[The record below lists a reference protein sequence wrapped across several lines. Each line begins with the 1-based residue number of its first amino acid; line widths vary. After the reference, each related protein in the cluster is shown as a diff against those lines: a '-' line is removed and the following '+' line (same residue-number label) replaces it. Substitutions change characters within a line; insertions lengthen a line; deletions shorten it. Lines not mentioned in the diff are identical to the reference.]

1 MSISDKDELLI
12 GKIKV
17 AAKDTPTKQLFDAFK
32 PESSFQINVDLLGK
46 AATIK
51 LPALRSAVAVL
62 ATLTE
67 EYPALAATIS
77 SSKSSTKLLLAG
89 DIVKFIFDAREL
101 ACLKCSIRYSP
112 HSSAN
117 SESEVSCFMCNRPG
131 HKGCYSDVNI
141 DPDSGVVFVCTCCL
155 ADSKA
160 TKQPL
165 TSTALPAEQT
175 QLAAS
180 QGSTG
185 STQPQPTPEVKV
197 NKTPTVYDRETPV
210 CPLLKKGECPHGIT
224 GASNGSCENYHP
236 PWCRRFMQNGPS
248 GQRGCKLKDKCRYYH
263 PVLCR
268 NALTM
273 NKCLNES
280 CKLTHI
286 RGCLRINSPRDTQLK
301 SKESK
306 TYTGKRSSNSVSESR
321 SRSPSVSRKQGP
333 PVPPGADK
341 KRVRYDST
349 CSTQSNNPESLKKE
363 DFLKHLAQ
371 MKADMTSEVTKDLTN
386 LIQTSFR
393 EMMNFQQRPSFQT
406 ASGPGQAYLQPPQL
420 RTMQFLPGYPPQN
433 HTQFAPQLAQRV

>member
-46 AATIK
+46 AAAIK
-51 LPALRSAVAVL
+51 LPALRSAVEVL
-62 ATLTE
+62 ATLTD
-67 EYPALAATIS
+67 EYPALAAKIS

-101 ACLKCSIRYSP
+101 ACLKCSMRYSP
-112 HSSAN
+112 HSSDN

-131 HKGCYSDVNI
+131 HKGCYSDAPI
-141 DPDSGVVFVCTCCL
+141 DPETGVVFVCTCCL
-155 ADSKA
+155 ADNNA
-160 TKQPL
+160 TKHPL
-165 TSTALPAEQT
+165 TPTAPPAEQT
-175 QLAAS
+175 QPPAS
-180 QGSTG
+180 QGSSG
-185 STQPQPTPEVKV
+185 SSQPQPTEV
-197 NKTPTVYDRETPV
+197 KTPTVYDRDNPV

-263 PVLCR
+263 PVLCK

-286 RGCLRINSPRDTQLK
+286 RGCLRINTTRDTQLK

-306 TYTGKRSSNSVSESR
+306 TNPRKPSSNSVSDSR
-321 SRSPSVSRKQGP
+321 SRSPNRKQGH
-333 PVPPGADK
+333 PPGADK

-349 CSTQSNNPESLKKE
+349 CSTQSNNPEPLKKE

-371 MKADMTSEVTKDLTN
+371 MKADLTSEVTKDLTN

-393 EMMNFQQRPSFQT
+393 EMMNFHQRPSFQT

-433 HTQFAPQLAQRV
+433 QTQFAPQLSQRV

>member
-1 MSISDKDELLI
+1 MSITDKDELLI

-32 PESSFQINVDLLGK
+32 PECSFQFNVDLLGK
-46 AATIK
+46 STAIK
-51 LPALRSAVAVL
+51 LPALRSAVEVL
-62 ATLTE
+62 STFTD
-67 EYPALAATIS
+67 EYPDLAATIS

-89 DIVKFIFDAREL
+89 DIVQFIFDAREL
-101 ACLKCSIRYSP
+101 ACLKCSNRYSP
-112 HSSAN
+112 YSSAN

-131 HKGCYSDVNI
+131 HKGCYSDANI
-141 DPDSGVVFVCTCCL
+141 DPETGVVFVCTCCL
-155 ADSKA
+155 ANYKY

-165 TSTALPAEQT
+165 TQTAPPAEQS
-175 QLAAS
+175 QPAAS
-180 QGSTG
+180 QESA
-185 STQPQPTPEVKV
+185 QPQSTDVKPKD
-197 NKTPTVYDRETPV
+197 KTPTVYDREKPV

-224 GASNGSCENYHP
+224 GASNGSCDNYHP

-306 TYTGKRSSNSVSESR
+306 TDHPRKRSSNSVSDSR
-321 SRSPSVSRKQGP
+321 SRSPSGFRKQGP
-333 PVPPGADK
+333 PLGTDK

-349 CSTQSNNPESLKKE
+349 CSTQSNNPGSMKKE

-371 MKADMTSEVTKDLTN
+371 MKADLT
-386 LIQTSFR
+386 
-393 EMMNFQQRPSFQT
+393 
-406 ASGPGQAYLQPPQL
+406 
-420 RTMQFLPGYPPQN
+420 
-433 HTQFAPQLAQRV
+433 